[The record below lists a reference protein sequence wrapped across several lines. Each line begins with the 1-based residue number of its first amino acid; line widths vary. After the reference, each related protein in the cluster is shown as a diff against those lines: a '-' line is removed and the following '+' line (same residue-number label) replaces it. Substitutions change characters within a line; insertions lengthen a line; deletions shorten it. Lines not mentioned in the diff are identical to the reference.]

1 MTEAQPMRESV
12 VEVRGLKLRMQE
24 AGQGDT
30 VLFLHGA
37 AGAAWAPLHQHLS
50 AGCRVLVPEHPGYG
64 RSQIPEWM
72 MSAGD
77 LAFFYLDVLDAL
89 DLRDVHL
96 VGHCLGGWIA
106 AEMAIRSTARMRTLT
121 LMAPAGVAAEE
132 AAFGDIFLW
141 NQEEFAR
148 RQFHDAGPTQEHVRA
163 LAEADIDVVLQNR
176 AASARLAWSP
186 RLENPQLRYWLHRI
200 DVPAMLVWGR
210 DDAVTPFACHRSY
223 LEEIRGIRLLALPQT
238 GHALPIER
246 AAEIG
251 PRLVSF
257 LQGAPG

>member
-1 MTEAQPMRESV
+1 MREST
-12 VEVRGLKLRMQE
+12 VEIRGCTLRLQE
-24 AGQGDT
+24 AGRGPT
-30 VLFLHGA
+30 VVFLHGA
-37 AGAAWAPLHQHLS
+37 AGAAWTPLLDRLS
-50 AGCRVLVPEHPGYG
+50 AACRVLGPEHPGFG
-64 RSQIPEWM
+64 RSQIPDWM

-77 LAFFYLDVLDAL
+77 LAFFYLDMFDAL

-106 AEMAIRSTARMRTLT
+106 AELAIRSTARVRTLT

-132 AAFGDIFLW
+132 AAFGDMFLW
-141 NQEEFAR
+141 NHEEFAR
-148 RQFHDAGPTQEHVRA
+148 RQFHDAERTQEHVRA

-176 AASARLAWSP
+176 AASARLGWSP

-200 DVPAMLVWGR
+200 DVPCLLVWGR
-210 DDAVTPFACHRSY
+210 DDEVTPFACHRAY
-223 LEEIRGIRLLALPQT
+223 LDEVRGIQLMALPQT